1 VEGKTSIT
9 PKSITKMTRRPK
21 RLKHLTKNT
30 ERTIFKSSKSKRKR
44 RRIYA
49 NKLQLRKRNKES
61 RLLTKKLI
69 WIVKKKTS

>member
-9 PKSITKMTRRPK
+9 PKSITKTMRRPK

-30 ERTIFKSSKSKRKR
+30 KSTIFKSSKSKRKR

-61 RLLTKKLI
+61 RLLTKKL
-69 WIVKKKTS
+69 